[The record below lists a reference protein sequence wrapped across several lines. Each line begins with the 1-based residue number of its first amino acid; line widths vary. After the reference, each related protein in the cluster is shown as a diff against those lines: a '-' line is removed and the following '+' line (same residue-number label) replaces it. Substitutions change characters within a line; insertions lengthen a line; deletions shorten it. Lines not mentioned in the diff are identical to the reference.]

1 MSTSKVTPT
10 DTELKEALKS
20 LKSSNPTLGIS
31 KIHGLLLQTRH
42 DWLVSEK
49 RTRKFLQNEGL
60 VLSADPNG
68 NSFQDKGKAPYPSSR
83 IIPNLDV
90 GKWSTKVEVKYFNK
104 RKGKGLVAKE
114 KLVEGETVW
123 KEDPFI
129 IAPEWEI
136 YDLQVQ
142 SSACSQCT
150 TPFSSTVSTSLVT
163 SCPSTSSFASSSSG
177 DCPARFCNRLC
188 QARSAKH
195 HALLCPTQNPAS
207 IPLMKWTREIQW
219 LALHALAQ
227 LTSRLM
233 LANQVDP
240 KLAEE
245 DWRIYS
251 SLAQLSLA
259 DRVKYSLNDRC
270 VHCLGILGLISTFF
284 VLLASD
290 ADPHAINQPGW
301 EKAFEL
307 YIQAFRHPTSNGDQK
322 KLAKLYKK
330 PLKPEIERELFEYEG
345 FLRGL
350 GRMSLNLEAHG
361 GLYTLHSHLNHA
373 CSPNISVR
381 HFDRASLYRISVIAL
396 RDIEIGEELNIT
408 YVNPQSSVRARQT
421 ELEQWGFGK
430 CMCER
435 CVREAKELREKG
447 EDVENVNGNAIEM
460 KDLEKELKAGLGI
473 M

>member
-1 MSTSKVTPT
+1 MSTKLTPS
-10 DTELKEALKS
+10 DNELKDVLRS
-20 LKSSNPTLGIS
+20 LKSSNPSLGIP
-31 KIHGLLLQTRH
+31 KIHALLLQSRP

-60 VLSADPNG
+60 VISADPNG
-68 NSFQDKGKAPYPSSR
+68 NSFQEKGKAPYPSSR
-83 IIPNLDV
+83 VIPNFDV
-90 GKWSTKVEVKYFNK
+90 EKWSTKVEVKYFNK

-114 KLVEGETVW
+114 NISEGDTLW

-129 IAPEWEI
+129 IAPEWEL

-142 SSACSQCT
+142 SSACSHCT
-150 TPFSSTVSTSLVT
+150 TPFSATTSTSLIT
-163 SCPSTSSFASSSSG
+163 SCPSSSSFASSST

-188 QARSAKH
+188 QARSAKNH
-195 HALLCPTQNPAS
+195 SLLCPSQNPAS
-207 IPLMKWTREIQW
+207 IPLLKWAHEAQW

-227 LTSRLM
+227 LTSRMM
-233 LANQVDP
+233 LANQVDS

-251 SLAQLSLA
+251 SLAQMSMV
-259 DRVKYSLNDRC
+259 DRAKYCFNE
-270 VHCLGILGLISTFF
+270 GE
-284 VLLASD
+284 
-290 ADPHAINQPGW
+290 ADPASQEGW
-301 EKAFEL
+301 KKAFEL
-307 YIQAFRHPTSNGDQK
+307 YMQAFKRPASSSEQK

-330 PLKPEIERELFEYEG
+330 PLRAEVERELFEYEG

-361 GLYTLHSHLNHA
+361 GLYALHSHMNHS

-381 HFDRASLYRISVIAL
+381 HLDRTTLSRVSIIAL
-396 RDIEIGEELNIT
+396 RDIKVGEELNVT
-408 YVNPQSSVRARQT
+408 YVNPKNDVRARQR

-435 CVREAKELREKG
+435 CVREVKELKDKG
-447 EDVENVNGNAIEM
+447 EDVEPVNGDASGGSFDM
-460 KDLEKELKAGLGI
+460 KDLEKELKAGFGL

>member
-1 MSTSKVTPT
+1 MSTSRVTPT
-10 DTELKEALKS
+10 DIELKEALKS
-20 LKSSNPTLGIS
+20 LKSSNPTLGVP
-31 KIHGLLLQTRH
+31 KIHALLLQTH
-42 DWLVSEK
+42 SEWLVSEK

-114 KLVEGETVW
+114 KIVEGETVW

-129 IAPEWEI
+129 IAPEWDI

-142 SSACSQCT
+142 SNACSHCT
-150 TPFSSTVSTSLVT
+150 TPFSSTVSASLVT
-163 SCPSTSSFASSSSG
+163 SCPSTSSFASSSNN
-177 DCPARFCNRLC
+177 CPARFCNRLC

-195 HALLCPTQNPAS
+195 HPLLCPSQNPAS

-233 LANQVDP
+233 LANQIDT

-245 DWRIYS
+245 DWRTYS
-251 SLAQLSLA
+251 SLAQMSLA
-259 DRVKYSLNDRC
+259 DRVKYSLNDTDT
-270 VHCLGILGLISTFF
+270 H
-284 VLLASD
+284 SD
-290 ADPHAINQPGW
+290 AVNQPGW
-301 EKAFEL
+301 KKAFEL
-307 YIQAFRHPTSNGDQK
+307 YIQAFRHPVSATDQK
-322 KLAKLYKK
+322 KLIKLYKK
-330 PLKPEIERELFEYEG
+330 PLKPEIERELFEYDG

-361 GLYTLHSHLNHA
+361 GLYTFHSHLNHC

-381 HFDRASLYRISVIAL
+381 HLDRMSLYRITIIAL
-396 RDIEIGEELNIT
+396 RDIQVGEELNVT
-408 YVNPQSSVRARQT
+408 YVNPQGGVRARQN

-430 CMCER
+430 CVCER
-435 CVREAKELREKG
+435 CVREAKELRDKG
-447 EDVENVNGNAIEM
+447 EDFDNVNGDTFEM
-460 KDLEKELKAGLGI
+460 KDLEKELKAGLGVL
-473 M
+473 